1 MVLSSVTLPDLDCTK
16 LSPSSWFR
24 TRERVEAAAKAAGL
38 KGQVNGVQLLE
49 FGQHLNSQDLKLM
62 ELNDDIVEELRLG
75 RRYDRQWMGVVVVG
89 FLAPS
94 F

>member
-1 MVLSSVTLPDLDCTK
+1 M
-16 LSPSSWFR
+16 
-24 TRERVEAAAKAAGL
+24 EAAAEAAGL
-38 KGQVNGVQLLE
+38 KGQVNGVQLLK

-75 RRYDRQWMGVVVVG
+75 RRYDGQWTGSVVVA

-94 F
+94 S

>member
-1 MVLSSVTLPDLDCTK
+1 M
-16 LSPSSWFR
+16 
-24 TRERVEAAAKAAGL
+24 EAAAEAAGL
-38 KGQVNGVQLLE
+38 KGQVNGVQLLK
-49 FGQHLNSQDLKLM
+49 FGQQLNSQDLKLM

-75 RRYDRQWMGVVVVG
+75 RRYDGQWTAGVVVA